1 MRLKNKDVLITGAG
15 GLLGS
20 ALAQSFIKE
29 GANIWLADSD
39 KDSLFKSS
47 KELPKEKI
55 LGQLTLD
62 VSSPEQVNEAFAK
75 IKKER
80 GALDV
85 LINNAGIG
93 VFDPFWERDF
103 KDFMNVM
110 AVNAGGT
117 FLCTKEAL
125 NIMKVGGGGSIV
137 NIGSVYGVVSS
148 DPSIY
153 TDCSRMNSE
162 AYSASKAAVIQLTKY
177 FSVHAIQNN
186 VRVNCVSPGGIFNE
200 QGEDFI
206 KNYSSKTPMGR
217 MAEYEE
223 ITGAITFLSSDEA
236 SYINGQNLVIDGGL
250 TAW

>member
-1 MRLKNKDVLITGAG
+1 M
-15 GLLGS
+15 
-20 ALAQSFIKE
+20 
-29 GANIWLADSD
+29 
-39 KDSLFKSS
+39 
-47 KELPKEKI
+47 
-55 LGQLTLD
+55 
-62 VSSPEQVNEAFAK
+62 
-75 IKKER
+75 
-80 GALDV
+80 

-125 NIMKVGGGGSIV
+125 NIMKGGGGGSIV

-177 FSVHAIQNN
+177 FSVHAIENN

>member
-1 MRLKNKDVLITGAG
+1 MSLKNKNVLITGAG

-20 ALAQSFIKE
+20 ALALSFIKE
-29 GANIWLADSD
+29 GANVWLADSD
-39 KDSLFKSS
+39 KDSLINLANK
-47 KELPKEKI
+47 LPKEKI
-55 LGQLTLD
+55 LGQLILD
-62 VSSPEQVNEAFAK
+62 VSSPEQVLETFTRINN
-75 IKKER
+75 ER
-80 GALDV
+80 GSLDI

-93 VFDPFWERDF
+93 VFEPFWERDF

-125 NIMKVGGGGSIV
+125 NIMKDTGGGSIV
-137 NIGSVYGVVSS
+137 NIGSIYGVVSS

-177 FSVHAIQNN
+177 FSVHAIEHN

-206 KNYSSKTPMGR
+206 KNYSSKTPIGR
-217 MAEYEE
+217 MAEYQE
-223 ITGAITFLSSDEA
+223 ITGAVTFLSSEEA